1 MYEEINK
8 VRTEYEGKIQQLNR
22 VESDKDKK

>member
-8 VRTEYEGKIQQLNR
+8 VRTEYEGKIQQLNQD
-22 VESDKDKK
+22 VSDKDKK